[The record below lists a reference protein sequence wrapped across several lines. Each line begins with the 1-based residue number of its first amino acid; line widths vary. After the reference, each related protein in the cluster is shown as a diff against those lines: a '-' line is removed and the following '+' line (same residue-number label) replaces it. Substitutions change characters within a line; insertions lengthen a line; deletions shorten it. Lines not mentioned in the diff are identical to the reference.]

1 MFSLD
6 GAVRLKPTQTSQNL
20 RRQQI
25 REMLDSEFK
34 AVTEEFIEK
43 VFFLMLPPSRSN
55 YTVRQV
61 RYRTNNKTK
70 K

>member
-1 MFSLD
+1 
-6 GAVRLKPTQTSQNL
+6 
-20 RRQQI
+20 
-25 REMLDSEFK
+25 
-34 AVTEEFIEK
+34 
-43 VFFLMLPPSRSN
+43 MLPPSRSN